1 MAGRGQ
7 TYAVDSHPQKQ
18 LIIDGILAGRSARS
32 IASSLAPPI
41 HFNAIQRYRTNV
53 VKPLLATAS
62 KSTIVESTNKVNAP
76 AIVPLSDDSQVI
88 QQVHNSIQAAPAVS
102 IFRRR
107 LEKLYGTLDRTIE
120 KAETAVRV
128 TYDKEG
134 NEVAIA
140 SDLSAVAPLANQI
153 HKGLEI
159 LGRAT
164 GELEPQGASGVS
176 IQIVCPTQPGEQPRI
191 TFARDEGLTLDA
203 AADDEA
209 GMQEIGVIQ
218 R

>member
-1 MAGRGQ
+1 MSGRGQ
-7 TYAVDSHPQKQ
+7 AYAVDSHPQKQ
-18 LIIDGILAGRSARS
+18 LIIDGILAGRSPRS

-41 HFNAIQRYRTNV
+41 HFNAIQRYRANV
-53 VKPLLATAS
+53 VRPLLKSGETA
-62 KSTIVESTNKVNAP
+62 TIVESTNKVHAAPVVPLSSDSQAVQSVHQAIQNAP
-76 AIVPLSDDSQVI
+76 AASL
-88 QQVHNSIQAAPAVS
+88 
-102 IFRRR
+102 FRRR
-107 LEKLYGTLDRTIE
+107 LEKLYGTLDRSIE

-164 GELEPQGASGVS
+164 GELEPQGGSGVS
-176 IQIVCPTQPGEQPRI
+176 IQIVCPTQPGEQPKI
-191 TFARDEGLTLDA
+191 TFARDETLTLDA
-203 AADDEA
+203 SAEEVG
-209 GMQEIGVIQ
+209 GMEDIGLIQ
-218 R
+218 K